1 MDEHL
6 AAAVR
11 MRAESTCEY
20 CSLPQAF
27 HPGIFEVEH
36 VISRQHGGPT
46 SLTNLAYACLHCNRH
61 KGPNLA
67 GIDRITSRSKLVR
80 LFNPRRHKWTRHFR
94 WEGPYLV
101 GRTPIGR
108 VTVAVLA
115 MNDSL
120 RVGVREQLIE
130 EGLLPREGH
139 EQEN

>member
-1 MDEHL
+1 
-6 AAAVR
+6 
-11 MRAESTCEY
+11 MRA
-20 CSLPQAF
+20 L
-27 HPGIFEVEH
+27 
-36 VISRQHGGPT
+36 R
-46 SLTNLAYACLHCNRH
+46 CNRH

-67 GIDRITSRSKLVR
+67 GIDRVTSRSKLVR
-80 LFNPRRHKWTRHFR
+80 LFNPRRHKWDRHFR

-130 EGLLPREGH
+130 EGLLPRVGRQ
-139 EQEN
+139 QEN